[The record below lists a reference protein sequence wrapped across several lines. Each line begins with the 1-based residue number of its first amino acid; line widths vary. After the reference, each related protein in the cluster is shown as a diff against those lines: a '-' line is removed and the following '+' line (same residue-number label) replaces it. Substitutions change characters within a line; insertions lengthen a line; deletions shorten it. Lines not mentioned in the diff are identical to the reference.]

1 MKKIFKEQENK
12 IDFFVFVVV
21 MVIACSPLIT
31 KYCINGHDLEYHL
44 LRIESL
50 KEGILM
56 GKPFLR
62 INTLFMGNAGYA
74 SSLFYPDF
82 ILYIPAFLR
91 VLGVG
96 INASFHILVGVS
108 ICLTYLSVRY
118 CVKKMTGSVYP
129 AVMAGL
135 LVVLSPYYLGD
146 IYIRSA
152 VGEYIAFMFIPFV
165 IYGIYNTLYEDM
177 SKPWI
182 LGIGFGGVLL
192 THTNTFI
199 FCIAFG
205 AVAFLV
211 KWKVFKSNI
220 KILGRL
226 LITIV
231 LTMAITAFYW
241 IPVLEMLISMP
252 LGVSSAWIS
261 LEETALQFSKIFS
274 NDFPSLGFWLVI
286 LAFPRVLIK
295 KNSQNK
301 NLINY
306 ADWLLV
312 GGALFAVLTTDII
325 PWKRLNG
332 LLSFVQFP
340 WRLFCLATVM
350 IAIADAIILYCF
362 IKSSLEPLMQSSM
375 RVLTVLL
382 LIISAAISFRFISAA
397 DITYYDY
404 SEDYYSHKPFTAN
417 IIAGEWMP
425 LAVSDR
431 DKMVSDSDHMYND
444 CGEDIDFARVKNT
457 VEADITEAYEYVD
470 VPFVYYKGYSAT
482 VKDSAGSTQKLS
494 VDGTGTNGMARV
506 RLDGAMG
513 QLKVKYSG
521 TTLQW
526 ISTIVSILSVLGLA
540 CERII
545 RQKNA
550 KKSNSND

>member
-1 MKKIFKEQENK
+1 MKRLFREQENK
-12 IDFFVFVVV
+12 IDFFVFMVV

-62 INTLFMGNAGYA
+62 INALFLGGAGYA

-96 INASFHILVGVS
+96 INASFHILVGLC
-108 ICLTYLSVRY
+108 ICLTYLSTRY
-118 CVKKMTGSVYP
+118 CVKKMTGSTYP
-129 AVMAGL
+129 AIMAGI
-135 LVVLSPYYLGD
+135 LVTLSPYYLGD
-146 IYIRSA
+146 VYIRSA
-152 VGEYIAFMFIPFV
+152 VGEYMAFIFIPFV
-165 IYGIYNTLYEDM
+165 IYGIYNTVYEDM

-205 AVAFLV
+205 IVAFLV

-220 KILGRL
+220 KVLVKL
-226 LITIV
+226 LITAG
-231 LTMAITAFYW
+231 LTAAITAFYW
-241 IPVLEMLISMP
+241 VPVMEMLLSTP
-252 LGVSSAWIS
+252 LGVNEAWIT
-261 LEETALQFSKIFS
+261 LEETALQFSMIFS
-274 NDFPSLGFWLVI
+274 DEFPSLGFWLVI

-295 KNSQNK
+295 KNSHNK

-306 ADWLLV
+306 GDWLLI

-332 LLSFVQFP
+332 YLSFVQFP

-350 IAIADAIILYCF
+350 IAIADAIIMYCF

-375 RVLTVLL
+375 RVLTILL
-382 LIISAAISFRFISAA
+382 LIISAALSFRFISSA

-404 SEDYYSHKPFTAN
+404 SDDYYSYKPFTAG
-417 IIAGEWMP
+417 IIAGEWLP
-425 LAVSDR
+425 RSVESVGQVLT
-431 DKMVSDSDHMYND
+431 DSDHMYND
-444 CGEDIDFARVKNT
+444 RGEDVDFERIKNRVET
-457 VEADITEAYEYVD
+457 DVTEAYEYVD

-482 VKDSAGSTQKLS
+482 ITDSVGNKQKLS
-494 VDGTGTNGMARV
+494 VSGSGKNGLTRVQLNGLTGH
-506 RLDGAMG
+506 
-513 QLKVKYSG
+513 LKVSYSG
-521 TTLQW
+521 TALQL
-526 ISTIVSILSVLGLA
+526 ISTLVSILTVLGLIF
-540 CERII
+540 ERII

-550 KKSNSND
+550 KKSDNNG